1 MKVIKLHHH
10 ENDEDAYG
18 ARYAGTLGDAKK
30 EAAEIPKHL
39 RGDVIAEEYDVQ
51 TDKAGVVA
59 MLNGEPI
66 MGEALRTWGVTPR
79 GSLKEE

>member
-39 RGDVIAEEYDVQ
+39 RADVVAEEYDLQ
-51 TDKAGVVA
+51 TDKEGIVS
-59 MLNGEPI
+59 MLNGAPLL
-66 MGEALRTWGVTPR
+66 GKALRTWGVTAR
-79 GSLKEE
+79 GALKEE